1 MYPKILLVLLITVTL
16 AGCAPAVSKEYTYN
30 FNATLGQELIDLKS
44 ALDQG
49 AIDKEQYDEMFESI
63 KNSRFDE
70 K

>member
-1 MYPKILLVLLITVTL
+1 MNLKIPLTLLMAITVTS
-16 AGCAPAVSKEYTYN
+16 CAPAVSKEYIYN
-30 FNATLGQELIDLKS
+30 FNTTLGQELIDLKS

-49 AIDKEQYDEMFESI
+49 AIGKKQYEDMFESI